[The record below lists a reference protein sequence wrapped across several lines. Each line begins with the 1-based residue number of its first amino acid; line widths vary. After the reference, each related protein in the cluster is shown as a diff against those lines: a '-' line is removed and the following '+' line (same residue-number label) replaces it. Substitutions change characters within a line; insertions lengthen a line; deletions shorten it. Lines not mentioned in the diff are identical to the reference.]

1 MSRTKLT
8 LSVDEALIEKARE
21 YSQRHGTSISQL
33 VSRFLSALP
42 PAPEKAEYTPT
53 VRRLL
58 GILPPD
64 TDIADYRRY
73 LEEKYGR

>member
-21 YSQRHGTSISQL
+21 YSQRHGTSISRM
-33 VSRFLSALP
+33 VSHFLAALP
-42 PAPEKAEYTPT
+42 DQAEEYTPT

-58 GILPPD
+58 GIARGGPD
-64 TDIADYRRY
+64 RDDYHAH
-73 LEEKYGR
+73 LLEKYGR